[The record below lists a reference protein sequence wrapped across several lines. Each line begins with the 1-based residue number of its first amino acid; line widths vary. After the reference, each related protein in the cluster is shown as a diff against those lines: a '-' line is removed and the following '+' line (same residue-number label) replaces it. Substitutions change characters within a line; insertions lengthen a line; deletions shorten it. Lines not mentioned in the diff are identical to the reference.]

1 MKRTN
6 LAARAY
12 ERNKKKRR
20 KSNKEQKPIAEKKN
34 IHGNKVELKR
44 PDVAEDDAVEP
55 LLGKE
60 EQCRHGEVGL

>member
-20 KSNKEQKPIAEKKN
+20 KS
-34 IHGNKVELKR
+34 NKVELKR